1 MSLLSI
7 RDLDVRHGL
16 LQAVRGVSFDIGK
29 GEVLALVGANGAG
42 KTTLLR
48 SIVYAHLPSSGSIL
62 LNDEDLA
69 AVPSHKRIAK
79 GIALVPE
86 GLSACFHR

>member
-1 MSLLSI
+1 
-7 RDLDVRHGL
+7 
-16 LQAVRGVSFDIGK
+16 
-29 GEVLALVGANGAG
+29 VLALVGANGAG

-48 SIVYAHLPSSGSIL
+48 SIAGAHLPSSGRVL

-86 GLSACFHR
+86 GRSSFREAGFPPPSSAKTDAGLP